1 MTQTLALTL
10 QAAATQAL
18 PEDAPAQTVEL
29 AGQAANAAAATPPGG
44 FDMLQL
50 VLHASI
56 PVQLVMVLLLF
67 ASIASW
73 VIIFRKKRVLDRADR
88 EAERFEERFWSG
100 AELSKLYSG
109 ATERGRAADGLEA
122 IFEAGF
128 REFNRIRQRRNVDGR
143 MQLEGAQRAM
153 RATTSRE
160 LDGLEH
166 NLEFLAN
173 VGSISPYVGLFGTV
187 WGIMISF
194 QGLANVKEATIATV
208 APGISEALIATA
220 MGLFAAIPAVWAY
233 NRFATKVDRIAS
245 RYDAFGEEFS
255 SILQRQAHLDD

>member
-1 MTQTLALTL
+1 MPPVLMAV
-10 QAAATQAL
+10 QAATVEAL
-18 PEDAPAQTVEL
+18 PEQAVDTAL
-29 AGQAANAAAATPPGG
+29 ATGAVAGSNGL
-44 FDMLQL
+44 DLMQL
-50 VLHASI
+50 VLHASL

-73 VIIFRKKRVLDRADR
+73 VIIFRKKRVLDRAMH
-88 EAERFEERFWSG
+88 EADRFEERFWSG
-100 AELSKLYSG
+100 AELAKLYAG
-109 ATERGRAADGLEA
+109 ATERGRGAEGMEA
-122 IFEAGF
+122 IFEGGF
-128 REFNRIRQRRNVDGR
+128 REFNRIRERRGVDAR

-153 RATTSRE
+153 RATASRE

-233 NRFATKVDRIAS
+233 NRFATKVERIGV
-245 RYDAFGEEFS
+245 RYDAFAEDFS
-255 SILQRQAHLDD
+255 SILQRRAHLDD

>member
-18 PEDAPAQTVEL
+18 PDDAPAQTVEL

-153 RATTSRE
+153 RATSSRE

-233 NRFATKVDRIAS
+233 NRFATKVERIAV
-245 RYDAFGEEFS
+245 RYDAFSEEFS
-255 SILQRQAHLDD
+255 SILQRQVDET

>member
-1 MTQTLALTL
+1 MPMMHAALQVTTQPLDASPLDAAPVSAP
-10 QAAATQAL
+10 AAA
-18 PEDAPAQTVEL
+18 PAM
-29 AGQAANAAAATPPGG
+29 ANDL
-44 FDMLQL
+44 DMLQL
-50 VLHASI
+50 ILHASL
-56 PVQLVMVLLLF
+56 PVQIVMVLLLL

-73 VIIFRKKRVLDRADR
+73 VIIIRKKKVLDRALR
-88 EAERFEERFWSG
+88 EADEFEDRFWSG
-100 AELSKLYSG
+100 SELGKLYDS
-109 ATERGRAADGLEA
+109 ASRGNGGGMEA

-128 REFNRIRQRRNVDGR
+128 REFHKSRTRGGGDGR
-143 MQLEGAQRAM
+143 LQLEAAQRAM
-153 RATTSRE
+153 RATGSRE
-160 LDGLEH
+160 IDGLEQ

-233 NRFATKVDRIAS
+233 NRYATKVERVAVK
-245 RYDAFGEEFS
+245 YDAFSEEFS
-255 SILQRQAHLDD
+255 SILQRQAQGD